1 MTRRT
6 GQRAPETRGCP
17 RVRPATTFMRAQL
30 SSLVAATF
38 VGLAPPAAF
47 ATEPA
52 AAPADA
58 GNQDVASRADWFAIP
73 IAFYLPETR
82 MGFGATGGVHFRVR
96 PTLQTSDVQAIATG
110 TLREQAL
117 LNLTAQIFPSEQLA
131 VGSLLR
137 MSLYPDFFWGVGN
150 DVPERAKESFT
161 SRSVEL
167 QLSPERYLLPRRLR
181 TGPRLWYRK
190 ESFRDLAPGG
200 QLASG
205 AVSGVDDYTA
215 AGVGWSLSWD
225 TRDNRF
231 FPRRGN
237 AVEAWYVLASRVG
250 GGAGGFGRGV
260 VDARQIVPLG
270 SEVILGVAAHGEFS
284 HGDLPI
290 TLLPRLGGDQNLRG
304 YYLGRW
310 RDRLM
315 YSGQAELRFPVAGRL
330 GGAAFA
336 GVSDVA
342 ARFSAFEARTIRPA
356 VGLGGRYRL
365 TDDGVNIRLD
375 VGVGTEGANVYLNLG
390 EAF

>member
-1 MTRRT
+1 MT
-6 GQRAPETRGCP
+6 AE
-17 RVRPATTFMRAQL
+17 ALA
-30 SSLVAATF
+30 LVAATL
-38 VGLAPPAAF
+38 VGLASRTAF
-47 ATEPA
+47 AAEPA
-52 AAPADA
+52 VAPADA
-58 GNQDVASRADWFAIP
+58 GNQDVASPADWFAIP

-82 MGFGATGGVHFRVR
+82 MGFGATGGVHFHVR
-96 PTLQTSDVQAIATG
+96 PALQTSDLQAIATG

-117 LNLTAQIFPSEQLA
+117 LALTAQIFPSEQLA
-131 VGSLLR
+131 VGGLLR

-150 DVPERAKESFT
+150 DASARAKESFT

-181 TGPRLWYRK
+181 TGPRLWYRQ
-190 ESFRDLAPGG
+190 ESFRGLAPDG

-215 AGVGWSLSWD
+215 AGAGWSLSWD

-250 GGAGGFGRGV
+250 GGGGRFGRGA
-260 VDARQIVPLG
+260 VDVRQFVPLG
-270 SEVILGVAAHGEFS
+270 SRVVLGVAGHGELS
-284 HGDLPI
+284 RGDVPI

-310 RDRLM
+310 RDRFM
-315 YSGQAELRFPVAGRL
+315 YSGQAELRFPLAGRL

-342 ARFSAFEARTIRPA
+342 GRLSGFEARTIRA
-356 VGLGGRYRL
+356 AAGLGGRYRL

-375 VGVGTEGANVYLNLG
+375 VGVGAEGANVYLNLG